1 MSAPKRVNVMRVITY
16 DLEELRKDM
25 GLKLETA
32 DEIIEFLEDWVTEDF
47 ATAKGLI
54 YQDENG
60 EELA

>member
-1 MSAPKRVNVMRVITY
+1 MRVITY

-25 GLKLETA
+25 GLKLEAA

-47 ATAKGLI
+47 GNTRGLI